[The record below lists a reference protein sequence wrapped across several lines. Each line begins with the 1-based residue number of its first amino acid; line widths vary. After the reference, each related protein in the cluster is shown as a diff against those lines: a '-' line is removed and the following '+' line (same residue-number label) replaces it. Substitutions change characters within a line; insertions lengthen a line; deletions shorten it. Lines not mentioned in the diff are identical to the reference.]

1 MGNKNKYN
9 TVYVLHPI
17 TRGEIEAAG
26 LPELPKE
33 ADIGGLLFTPT
44 DIERAHHRWLNTD
57 DRQHP
62 YRSDLSAAA
71 IVALRQ
77 EIHKLTERQDFLKKE
92 AKQAQDHKVKS
103 DREVQTWIKRNHDHA
118 QEKQELLQTIKEA
131 QALQLEAEGER
142 GVSDTLIEAKEGVI
156 KEKDVIIVARD
167 SIIARYQEKYQ
178 DDDVEPLTRWQ
189 RFGTWLFGI

>member
-9 TVYVLHPI
+9 TVYVLYPI
-17 TRGEIEAAG
+17 RRSEIEAAG

-44 DIERAHHRWLNTD
+44 DIDRAHHRWLNTD
-57 DRQHP
+57 DRPHP

-71 IVALRQ
+71 IVALRL

-92 AKQAQDHKVKS
+92 AEEAQNQKVKA
-103 DREVQTWIKRNHDHA
+103 DREVQTWVKRNHAHVE
-118 QEKQELLQTIKEA
+118 EKQGLLQTIKEA
-131 QALQLEAEGER
+131 QALQKEAEMER
-142 GVSDTLIEAKEGVI
+142 AVSDTLIEAKEGVI
-156 KEKDVIIVARD
+156 KEKDVTIAARD

-189 RFGTWLFGI
+189 RFGVWLFGI